1 MSWNPNSGQ
10 EQDPNSQYGQYG
22 GYNPNQPSQPPDPY
36 SGQQSG
42 YGQYGQQSGN
52 PQAGQPGYYG
62 QYGQQS
68 GNPQAGQAGDYG
80 QYGQQS
86 GYNPQAGQAGGYQQ
100 YGQPGGYQQSAYQ
113 YQQPYGTGAPPSA
126 GAAAS
131 GPTSMGMQPNV
142 AAGLSYVLG
151 WITGLVFF
159 FMEKQNRFVRFHA
172 MQSILFFGGLSI
184 LGIVLR
190 IIIGID
196 IPFLSLV
203 ALCIN
208 GLLGLV
214 AFVGWIVLLINGFQ
228 GKYFKLPVIGDY
240 AEKYANQG
248 M

>member
-1 MSWNPNSGQ
+1 MSWNPNPGQ

-22 GYNPNQPSQPPDPY
+22 GSNPNQPSQPADPYSGQQSAYGQYGPQSGSNPNQPSQPPDPY

-42 YGQYGQQSGN
+42 YN
-52 PQAGQPGYYG
+52 PQAGQPGNYG
-62 QYGQQS
+62 QYE
-68 GNPQAGQAGDYG
+68 
-80 QYGQQS
+80 QQS
-86 GYNPQAGQAGGYQQ
+86 GYNPQAGQPAGSQQ
-100 YGQPGGYQQSAYQ
+100 YAPGGYQQSAYQ

-131 GPTSMGMQPNV
+131 GPTSM
-142 AAGLSYVLG
+142 
-151 WITGLVFF
+151 
-159 FMEKQNRFVRFHA
+159 A

-208 GLLGLV
+208 GLVGLV
-214 AFVGWIVLLINGFQ
+214 AFVGWLVLLINAFQ

-240 AEKYANQG
+240 AEKYSNQG